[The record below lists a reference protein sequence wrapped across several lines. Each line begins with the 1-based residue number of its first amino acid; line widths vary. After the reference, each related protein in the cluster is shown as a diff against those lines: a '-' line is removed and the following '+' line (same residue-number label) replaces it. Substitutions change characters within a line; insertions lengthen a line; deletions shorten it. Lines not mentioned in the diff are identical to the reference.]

1 MATNEDHLLDDL
13 EKRIDEA
20 EMEAQIE
27 ENKLGTDSSFEGE
40 VTESNQDTPSE
51 GEKPSKAELIFRR
64 ILVWLVV
71 IVIAFAAGFFVDSYL
86 RYRPE
91 KIKVER
97 LTTELENAG
106 AEISTLETEVT
117 RLSTFEEKNLDLQE
131 EISQATIHLT
141 LLSARAAVADATLAL
156 EQDRSADAKLALEK
170 VGSTLKSL
178 KSMLTE
184 DQADVVETMI
194 QRQKLIVIELNDDGF
209 SAQTDLAVL
218 AAKLNSLENT
228 LFATP

>member
-1 MATNEDHLLDDL
+1 
-13 EKRIDEA
+13 
-20 EMEAQIE
+20 MEAQIE
-27 ENKLGTDSSFEGE
+27 ENKLETDSSFEGE
-40 VTESNQDTPSE
+40 VTESIKETPVQK
-51 GEKPSKAELIFRR
+51 EKPSKARLIFRR

-86 RYRPE
+86 RYQPE

-97 LTTELENAG
+97 LTTKLENAG
-106 AEISTLETEVT
+106 AEISSLETEVT
-117 RLSTFEEKNLDLQE
+117 RLSTFEEKNLGLEE
-131 EISQATIHLT
+131 EISQATMHLT

-156 EQDRSADAKLALEK
+156 EQDRSADAKLALDK
-170 VGSTLKSL
+170 VGSTLESL

-184 DQADVVETMI
+184 DQADVVENMI
-194 QRQKLIVIELNDDGF
+194 QRQKLILIELNDDGF
-209 SAQTDLAVL
+209 SAQTDLVVL

>member
-1 MATNEDHLLDDL
+1 MATNEDHLQDDL

-27 ENKLGTDSSFEGE
+27 ENKLETDSSFEGE
-40 VTESNQDTPSE
+40 VTESIKETPVQK
-51 GEKPSKAELIFRR
+51 EKPSKARLIFRR

-86 RYRPE
+86 RYQPE

-97 LTTELENAG
+97 LTTKLENAG
-106 AEISTLETEVT
+106 AEISSLETEVT
-117 RLSTFEEKNLDLQE
+117 RLSTFEEKNLGLEE
-131 EISQATIHLT
+131 EISQATMHLT

-156 EQDRSADAKLALEK
+156 EQDRSADAKLALDK
-170 VGSTLKSL
+170 VGSTLESL

-184 DQADVVETMI
+184 DQADVVENMI
-194 QRQKLIVIELNDDGF
+194 QRQKLILIELNDDGF
-209 SAQTDLAVL
+209 SAQTDLVVL